1 MWCYRTVPVFKIK
14 VQIKLFTDYDILK
27 QATLTRCMNGHLVL
41 DDHALFRFYKKNA

>member
-14 VQIKLFTDYDILK
+14 VQIK